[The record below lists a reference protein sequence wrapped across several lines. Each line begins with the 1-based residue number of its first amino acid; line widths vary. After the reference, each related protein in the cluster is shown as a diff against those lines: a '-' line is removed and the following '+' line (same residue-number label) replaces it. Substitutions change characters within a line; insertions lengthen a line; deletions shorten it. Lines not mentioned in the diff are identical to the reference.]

1 MKDEIAVMKKQVKQY
16 IDAADE
22 KVVKMVHAM
31 LEAHTD
37 EDWWSGMPASVK
49 ADLEAALKDSAQ
61 GKVIPHAIIQQRN
74 KKWLTK

>member
-1 MKDEIAVMKKQVKQY
+1 MKDEILVMKKQVKQY
-16 IDAADE
+16 IDTADE

-31 LEAHTD
+31 LEAHAD

-49 ADLEAALKDSAQ
+49 ADLDAALKDSAQ
-61 GKVIPHAIIQQRN
+61 GKVVPHEIIQQRY